1 MSNIKSYVA
10 AFMLH
15 QVSAL
20 GMGIPAIL
28 HDNRTAHVGRIF
40 YLSFLSHK
48 MLLSN
53 VP

>member
-1 MSNIKSYVA
+1 MYVA

-20 GMGIPAIL
+20 GMGTPANL
-28 HDNRTAHVGRIF
+28 HDNRTVHVGRILYP
-40 YLSFLSHK
+40 YLLSHG

-53 VP
+53 VL